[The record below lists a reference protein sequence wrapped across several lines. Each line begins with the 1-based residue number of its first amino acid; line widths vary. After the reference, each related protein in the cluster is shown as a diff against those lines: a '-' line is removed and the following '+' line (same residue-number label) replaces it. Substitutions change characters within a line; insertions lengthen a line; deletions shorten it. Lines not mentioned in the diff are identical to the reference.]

1 MTSDELRT
9 LRKSM
14 GYTQEGLGNVL
25 GVSRKT
31 INEMENGGPIDTR
44 TEIAVSAEARRIKVL
59 EDIFW
64 VMQTPKNTYAV
75 AHRLIR
81 EIDHPRAMFYSHGS
95 TMLFGEFVRRDH
107 AYRWCAALQ
116 RSDNA
121 RNTRALSGAVRPNLP
136 STLPF
141 WRNDYGDEAVCGVP
155 DRLI

>member
-121 RNTRALSGAVRPNLP
+121 RNTRALIRSRAAEFAQHT
-136 STLPF
+136 TLL
-141 WRNDYGDEAVCGVP
+141 EK
-155 DRLI
+155 